1 MSSFQELPVYKTSY
15 DLLLE
20 LFKFTKEF
28 GKDYKYNGTFNNV
41 GLNGNWWSAS
51 AFDITNALNLN
62 LNYNNSNVNRNNN
75 NKTNGFSVSV
85 VRD

>member
-20 LFKFTKEF
+20 IIKFTKEF
-28 GKDYKYNGTFNNV
+28 GKDYNYNGTFNNV
-41 GLNGNWWSAS
+41 GINGNWWSAS
-51 AFDITNALNLN
+51 AFDTTDAWYRGLLFGNIDVL
-62 LNYNNSNVNRNNN
+62 RGHP
-75 NKTNGFSVSV
+75 NKASGFSVRV